1 MARPSRYPPE
11 FRSRAVALVLESGRP
26 IKHVADELGLGSESL
41 RQWVRQHEADGGQR
55 SDRPTSTETAE
66 LRRLRKENLE
76 LKRTNEILRL
86 ASAYFA
92 QELDPIRRRS

>member
-41 RQWVRQHEADGGQR
+41 GLWERQHEADGGQR

-66 LRRLRKENLE
+66 LRRV
-76 LKRTNEILRL
+76 
-86 ASAYFA
+86 A
-92 QELDPIRRRS
+92 